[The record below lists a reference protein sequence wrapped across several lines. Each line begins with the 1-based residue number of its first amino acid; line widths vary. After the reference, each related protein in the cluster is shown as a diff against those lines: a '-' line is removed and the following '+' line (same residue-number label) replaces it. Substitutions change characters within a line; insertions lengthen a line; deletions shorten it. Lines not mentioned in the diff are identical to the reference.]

1 MALLTDP
8 AAAAGLVTREIRT
21 SSREGEST
29 RIAVAR
35 RTYPTGQE
43 DLWEALTDPE
53 RLPRWFLPIS
63 GELEVGGKYQLEGNA
78 GGTIQECEKPQRF
91 AVTWEFGGHVSWL
104 TVTLTPEGD
113 GTQLEL
119 VHEAPVDPQMWDQF
133 GPGAVGVGWDLALLG
148 LGIHL
153 ETGEPVDPEVAMN
166 LHTTPEGL
174 TFIRTAAEGWA
185 DAAIGDGDDPTA
197 AHTAA
202 EQTIVFYTT
211 EPEAGPES

>member
-1 MALLTDP
+1 MPLLTDP
-8 AAAAGLVTREIRT
+8 AAAAGLVTREIRAG
-21 SSREGEST
+21 SREGNST

-35 RTYPTGQE
+35 RTYPTGQK
-43 DLWEALTDPE
+43 DLWEALTSAE
-53 RLPRWFLPIS
+53 RLPRWFLPVS
-63 GELEVGGKYQLEGNA
+63 GELEVGGRYQLEGNA
-78 GGTIQECEKPQRF
+78 GGVVEECQEPQRF
-91 AVTWEFGGHVSWL
+91 AVTWEFGGHMSWL
-104 TVTLTPEGD
+104 TVTLSQDGS

-119 VHEAPVDPQMWDQF
+119 VHEAPVDPQMWEQF

-153 ETGEPVDPEVAMN
+153 ETGEAVDPEVAMS

-185 DAAIGDGDDPTA
+185 DAAIADGDDPTA

-211 EPEAGPES
+211 EPEAGAES

>member
-21 SSREGEST
+21 GSRGGDST
-29 RIAVAR
+29 RVAVAR
-35 RTYPTGQE
+35 RTYPTAQE

-78 GGTIQECEKPQRF
+78 GGTVEACDRPQRF
-91 AVTWEFGGHVSWL
+91 AVTWEFGGNVSWL
-104 TVTLTPEGD
+104 TVTLTPDGEG
-113 GTQLEL
+113 TRLEL

-148 LGIHL
+148 LGIHV

-166 LHTTPEGL
+166 LHTTPEGI
-174 TFIRTAAEGWA
+174 TFIRTAAEAWA
-185 DAAIGDGDDPTA
+185 DAAIADGDDPTA